1 MWFNRA
7 ALKAEA
13 KACMRQSKANPY
25 ITALVYI
32 LISYILALLANRLV
46 IPDNL
51 IYFAEDQYGHLMAYF
66 SFDGLEYI
74 VSRPPLAYVIYFL
87 IDISSMMLGAGMV
100 IFVLNVARRAAS
112 SVGNLFDGFVQFP
125 RIFLLYLAEGLFIF
139 LWSLLFVIPGIIAAY
154 RYRLAIYLLLEHPE
168 MGVMACIR
176 ESKRLMAGRKG
187 ELFVLDL
194 SFLGWSLL
202 EIIPYVGMAVSVYVT
217 PYRGVTMAGF
227 YLAVTGVDS
236 RHDPGGRYGREYE
249 REQRY
254 EEQHRRGRG
263 DGPWDN

>member
-1 MWFNRA
+1 
-7 ALKAEA
+7 
-13 KACMRQSKANPY
+13 
-25 ITALVYI
+25 
-32 LISYILALLANRLV
+32 
-46 IPDNL
+46 
-51 IYFAEDQYGHLMAYF
+51 
-66 SFDGLEYI
+66 
-74 VSRPPLAYVIYFL
+74 
-87 IDISSMMLGAGMV
+87 
-100 IFVLNVARRAAS
+100 
-112 SVGNLFDGFVQFP
+112 
-125 RIFLLYLAEGLFIF
+125 
-139 LWSLLFVIPGIIAAY
+139 
-154 RYRLAIYLLLEHPE
+154 

-254 EEQHRRGRG
+254 EEQYRRGRG